1 MIRDLVAIFGVI
13 AGFSY
18 YVLTVRNAQ
27 RIQKMQLETRQAQL
41 FMQIVNQWNQPT
53 MVESRTWYFTLE
65 LNTLE
70 DYERLWGDPEAAKL
84 LRVWGG
90 FLEGIGVLVREGFL
104 DIKVIAGLMG
114 GVVKMH
120 WEYQAP
126 YVYEMRERRNSPR
139 FWIEWEYLYTAL
151 MKYAEDNP
159 ERSIQD
165 VKDAGLFRV
174 AQ

>member
-41 FMQIVNQWNQPT
+41 FMQIVSQWNQPS

-65 LNTLE
+65 LNTL
-70 DYERLWGDPEAAKL
+70 DDFERLWQDPEAAKL

-114 GVVKMH
+114 GVVKTH
-120 WEYQAP
+120 WEYQES
-126 YVYEMRERRNSPR
+126 YVYELREVWNSPR
-139 FWIEWEYLYTAL
+139 FWIEWEYLYTAM

-159 ERSIQD
+159 ERVIQD
-165 VKDAGLFRV
+165 VNDVRSWKL